1 MQNNAQS
8 VPESGKK
15 GNFWMFFIP
24 SLIGLFLFMAPITF
38 DGGLTIPVAVLAKSL
53 QAAVGDFI
61 VPLVTAI
68 IAFMAV
74 ASVVTRIAKPAFINE
89 NDF

>member
-1 MQNNAQS
+1 MQNSAQS

-61 VPLVTAI
+61 VPLVTCYH
-68 IAFMAV
+68 
-74 ASVVTRIAKPAFINE
+74 RIYGYRVSHHSHC
-89 NDF
+89 